1 MFCHLEKSFITQ
13 VHPKRSF
20 ILFALLLSTAHA
32 VQEKPVRA
40 SAPPPLAQAEALVS
54 TTTPYIQQAIVY
66 TVRISSKSNVLQFSL
81 DPPTVQGAAIEPL
94 EEQPRTYTTRSG
106 GAQKIVNEYRYALT
120 PLVSGKVEIPATH
133 LSGRAEAPTQGATS
147 SEGNKRE
154 VSFQVR
160 TPSLTLQVRAEPKAA
175 PQPWLPLQALGL
187 VPEGD
192 VPHVGRVGEPFTL
205 SLWLRAVGVRG
216 ERLPPIAELLQGPD
230 FRIYPE
236 NAVEYWQ
243 DATADGN
250 AVRGQRHEILTI
262 LPLKRGLFRLP
273 ILRIPWWDT
282 NKDRLAT
289 LEWQAPEMNVA
300 EAEAPPPPKLNGFGW
315 FSLLFSSLFFYWL
328 GSVITRLR
336 LQETPKKEWIPQ
348 IWREIREYPR
358 LVWARVL
365 PFLDRARPAMMAFA
379 SWVRQR
385 LQPIAQSSVVQNLRN
400 SQSPTFLVAR
410 LRTFLVHLLPVG
422 VHAQWWARRLRED
435 DTAEAIIEDLREYA
449 ATALNMPRNSEL
461 MAIAEKM
468 VSVRTEIDAE
478 TLKTLFHEL
487 ESAFYGASDPAK
499 NTLNIADWRQRFLEA
514 IRPMRYSREDAP
526 HSEELPPLNPS
537 GRSSAE

>member
-1 MFCHLEKSFITQ
+1 MHSKCSL
-13 VHPKRSF
+13 
-20 ILFALLLSTAHA
+20 ILFALTLGTANA
-32 VQEKPVRA
+32 VQEKPART
-40 SAPPPLAQAEALVS
+40 SSPPALAQAEALVS

-66 TVRISSKSNVLQFSL
+66 TVRVSSKTNVLQFSL

-106 GAQKIVNEYRYALT
+106 GTQKIVNEYRYALT
-120 PLVSGKVEIPATH
+120 PLVSGKVDIPATH
-133 LSGRAEAPTQGATS
+133 LSGKAEAPTQGTAS

-154 VSFQVR
+154 VSFQIR
-160 TPSLTLQVRAEPKAA
+160 TPSVTLQVRPEPKTA

-187 VPEGD
+187 VPEGE
-192 VPHVGRVGEPFTL
+192 VPRVGRVGEPFTL

-243 DATADGN
+243 DATTDGN

-262 LPLKRGLFRLP
+262 LPLKRGSFHLP

-289 LEWQAPEMNVA
+289 LEWQSPEMNVA
-300 EAEAPPPPKLNGFGW
+300 EEKVPSPPKATGFGW

-328 GSVITRLR
+328 GSVTTRLR
-336 LQETPKKEWIPQ
+336 LQETPAKEWLPQ
-348 IWREIREYPR
+348 IWRKIREYPR
-358 LVWARVL
+358 LLWERVIL
-365 PFLDRARPAMMAFA
+365 LLDRTRPAMSTLV
-379 SWVRQR
+379 SWMRQR
-385 LQPIAQSSVVQNLRN
+385 LQPILQSGAVQNLWNKLR
-400 SQSPTFLVAR
+400 QYLAPALLVAR
-410 LRTFLVHLLPVG
+410 LRTFLVHLLPAG
-422 VHAQWWARRLRED
+422 VHAQWWARRLQED
-435 DTAEAIIEDLREYA
+435 ETAEAIIEDLREYA

-468 VSVRTEIDAE
+468 VSVRTEIDEE

-487 ESAFYGASDPAK
+487 EAVFYGAESPTQ
-499 NTLNIADWRQRFLEA
+499 NTLNVVDWRQRFLEA
-514 IRPMRYSREDAP
+514 IRPVRYSREQAP
-526 HSEELPPLNPS
+526 HSEELLPLNPRGGS
-537 GRSSAE
+537 FEK